1 MGNLQ
6 LPPTSG
12 GSDRLRRLVPRLV
25 HHWSDRR
32 ALPFI
37 VLEPDRI
44 ALPARRWVLPKL
56 PKAGSILIAEITA
69 LSTESQFFLG
79 QLLEQRARRRDT
91 GRGPRRRR
99 PANDTRTD
107 LGSPMNQPRLGA
119 FNGLHLIVRCRV
131 RSPDVVAI
139 VHTVV
144 AIVHTA
150 FPDQVLEAEASRMNA
165 EYLERPVDAVHLLA
179 TIARRLGA
187 QPERRRSPREEAAP
201 SVQVELGDVPATL
214 VDASSSGLR
223 LSLSVSAL
231 PSTLQIRIPSLG
243 ISCRGT
249 VVWLRR
255 TAARPAEFLCGIE
268 VTGGLDTP
276 GWSWQQLLL
285 HPGPRR

>member
-1 MGNLQ
+1 MIRPKVLVVDDSLDRGEIVRVLQ
-6 LPPTSG
+6 QGGYRVTTAATFEQATEILASAPP
-12 GSDRLRRLVPRLV
+12 D
-25 HHWSDRR
+25 
-32 ALPFI
+32 
-37 VLEPDRI
+37 VL
-44 ALPARRWVLPKL
+44 
-56 PKAGSILIAEITA
+56 ITE
-69 LSTESQFFLG
+69 L
-79 QLLEQRARRRDT
+79 
-91 GRGPRRRR
+91 
-99 PANDTRTD
+99 
-107 LGSPMNQPRLGA
+107 RLGA

-131 RSPDVVAI
+131 RSPD
-139 VHTVV
+139 VV

-223 LSLSVSAL
+223 LSLSVSVL
-231 PSTLQIRIPSLG
+231 PSIPQIRIPSLG

-255 TAARPAEFLCGIE
+255 TAARPAAFLCGIE

>member
-1 MGNLQ
+1 MGVSIDPNDARFVGTLEPQ
-6 LPPTSG
+6 LREAARSDLDVLVSG

-107 LGSPMNQPRLGA
+107 LGSPMNQPRLFA
-119 FNGLHLIVRCRV
+119 
-131 RSPDVVAI
+131 S
-139 VHTVV
+139 
-144 AIVHTA
+144 TA
-150 FPDQVLEAEASRMNA
+150 APADAEAAAGRISRQLFYRLNA
-165 EYLERPVDAVHLLA
+165 LH
-179 TIARRLGA
+179 IRLGTIT
-187 QPERRRSPREEAAP
+187 S
-201 SVQVELGDVPATL
+201 
-214 VDASSSGLR
+214 
-223 LSLSVSAL
+223 
-231 PSTLQIRIPSLG
+231 
-243 ISCRGT
+243 
-249 VVWLRR
+249 
-255 TAARPAEFLCGIE
+255 
-268 VTGGLDTP
+268 
-276 GWSWQQLLL
+276 
-285 HPGPRR
+285 